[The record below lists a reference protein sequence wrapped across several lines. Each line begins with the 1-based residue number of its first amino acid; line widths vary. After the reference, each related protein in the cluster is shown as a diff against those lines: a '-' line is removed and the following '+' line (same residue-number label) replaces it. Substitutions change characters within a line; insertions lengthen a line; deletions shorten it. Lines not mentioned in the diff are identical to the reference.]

1 MKAGFFMVLW
11 EVERR
16 DCVCWYITFLFCS
29 LHHTFDVAFPAA
41 FAFLRIMRCLVL
53 PYVLGK
59 FWKICLNNILCSVLY
74 SITIL
79 TVINYSINFVGK
91 GPWRY
96 QVFFPTSLL
105 SCLALQVRLQLGFQ
119 FLMFLFWE
127 QGPQKK
133 HLSFRCSLE
142 QSQFFLS
149 KLRL

>member
-1 MKAGFFMVLW
+1 MKASFFMVLW

-59 FWKICLNNILCSVLY
+59 YWKICLNKILCSVLY
-74 SITIL
+74 SITVL

-96 QVFFPTSLL
+96 KVFFPTSLL
-105 SCLALQVRLQLGFQ
+105 SCLASTGETATWFSVPHVSVLRTRPSKETPQLQVLLRTITI
-119 FLMFLFWE
+119 
-127 QGPQKK
+127 
-133 HLSFRCSLE
+133 
-142 QSQFFLS
+142 FFE
-149 KLRL
+149 